1 MWEPTETDYSEVN
14 SLSHF
19 KHFKLRHISFK
30 LCAVLSAKQ
39 LTCQAG
45 LVLYISDIQV
55 FILNIKITLKI
66 YSSWGFF
73 ALKSLKQ

>member
-19 KHFKLRHISFK
+19 KYFKLRHISFK
-30 LCAVLSAKQ
+30 LCAVLPAKQ

-45 LVLYISDIQV
+45 LVLYVSDIQV